1 MSCVKKVSK
10 SLQYCAYPAKPESA
24 NLLTIPNLSST
35 FNTVVGLSDH
45 TLTTAVPVA
54 STALGGRIIEKHFII
69 DRDEGG
75 PDSAFSLNPSEFK
88 KMVDDVRVVEK
99 SLGRV
104 HYGGV
109 HGEVRMFRRSIFVIK
124 DVKAG
129 ETFVENENVRSIRPG
144 NGLHSRHMV
153 DIVGKKATRDIE
165 RGEPMTWHMVQ

>member
-1 MSCVKKVSK
+1 
-10 SLQYCAYPAKPESA
+10 
-24 NLLTIPNLSST
+24 
-35 FNTVVGLSDH
+35 
-45 TLTTAVPVA
+45 
-54 STALGGRIIEKHFII
+54 
-69 DRDEGG
+69 
-75 PDSAFSLNPSEFK
+75 
-88 KMVDDVRVVEK
+88 MVDDVRVVEK
-99 SLGRV
+99 SLDRV